1 MSGDRGD
8 GGVSTGAVAA
18 TGRIG
23 GLVVM
28 FVAHAVGTAN
38 VTIVL
43 ASAPAVERSLGLSHA
58 EFGMMLAA

>member
-1 MSGDRGD
+1 M
-8 GGVSTGAVAA
+8 STGAVAA